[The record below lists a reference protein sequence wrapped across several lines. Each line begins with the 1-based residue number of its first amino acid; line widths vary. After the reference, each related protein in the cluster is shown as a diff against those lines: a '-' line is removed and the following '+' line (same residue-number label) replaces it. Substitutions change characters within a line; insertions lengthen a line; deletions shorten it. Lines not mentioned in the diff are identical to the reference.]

1 MRIYLVRHGD
11 ALPATE
17 DPERSL
23 SESGKKQV
31 AHVVAVLETIGAGV
45 DRMIHS
51 GKPRARQTAEI
62 LARSVMREPE
72 LETSDDLNP
81 MDPVEPWAARA
92 VELEQDTMLV
102 GHLPFMSRLLTKLVT
117 GAVDPE
123 LVDFPPGTVACL
135 ERTSEGK
142 WLIVTVVRPGL

>member
-23 SESGKKQV
+23 SESGKRKV
-31 AHVVAVLETIGAGV
+31 ARVAGVLETIGAGV

-62 LARSVMREPE
+62 LARSLMREPG
-72 LETSDDLNP
+72 LETADDLNP
-81 MDPVEPWAARA
+81 MDPVEPWAGRA
-92 VELEQDTMLV
+92 VELEHDTMLV
-102 GHLPFMSRLLTKLVT
+102 GHLPFMSRLLTRLVT
-117 GAVDPE
+117 GAADPE

>member
-1 MRIYLVRHGD
+1 MRIYLARHGD
-11 ALPATE
+11 ALSVTE

-31 AHVVAVLETIGAGV
+31 AHVAAVLETIGAAV
-45 DRMIHS
+45 DRMVHS

-72 LETSDDLNP
+72 LETARDLNP
-81 MDPVEPWAARA
+81 MDPVEPWARRA

-117 GAVDPE
+117 GAADPG
-123 LVDFPPGTVACL
+123 LVDFPPAAVACL
-135 ERTSEGK
+135 ERTREGK